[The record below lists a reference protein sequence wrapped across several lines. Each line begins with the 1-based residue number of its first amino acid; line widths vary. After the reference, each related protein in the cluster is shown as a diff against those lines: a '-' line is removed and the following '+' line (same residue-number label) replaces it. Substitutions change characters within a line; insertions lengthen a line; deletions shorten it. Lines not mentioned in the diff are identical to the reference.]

1 MTKRI
6 FRSIFLVA
14 SVVLLASFLIIM
26 GVLYEY
32 FTNMRKSE
40 LKVETA
46 LAAHGVENEG
56 LAYFEGLN
64 TENYRITWVAADGAV
79 LYDSEADAASME
91 NHAERQEIR
100 DALESGIG
108 ESERASETLAE
119 KTLYCAERLSDGTVL
134 RVSVMQYTVLALM
147 LGMLRPICVVLG
159 VALILSAVLAHRL
172 SKMTVEPLNALDL
185 DSPLENDVYEELTPL
200 LTRIERQH
208 RQIRTQY
215 EELTRKQDEFVAV
228 TDGMSEGLIL
238 MNEKGVI
245 LSINRSAMRLFQ
257 TTPDRVGRDIL
268 TVDRSLAM
276 QRLLSEAQNG
286 RHGETVMALGGG
298 EFQVNSSPVVS
309 DGRIIGMCIFA
320 FDITEKARAEKQ
332 RREFSANVSHELKT
346 PLHSIMGSAELL
358 EEGLVEQED
367 VPRFVGHIRAE
378 AARLVELVNDII
390 RLSQLDENE
399 ELPREDVDLRALAEE
414 AAAAL
419 ADEAKSKDVAVEVRG
434 NHLGIT
440 GVRRLLYEIVYDLC
454 DNAIKYNVSGGRVEI
469 ALSKERGETV
479 LAVSDTGIGI
489 PPEAQGRV
497 FERFYRVDQSHSK
510 ETGGTGLGLSIVK
523 HAAQYHNAKIEL
535 ESEPGKGTLVR
546 VRFPGAEE
554 KSPPTAAAQEP

>member
-32 FTNMRKSE
+32 FTNMRENE
-40 LKVETA
+40 LKVEAA

-56 LAYFEGLN
+56 FSYFEGLSA
-64 TENYRITWVAADGAV
+64 ENYRLTWVAADGTV
-79 LYDSEADAASME
+79 LYDSEADAATME
-91 NHAERQEIR
+91 NHAGRKEIK
-100 DALESGIG
+100 DALKSGVG

-134 RVSVMQYTVLALM
+134 RVSVRQYTVFALM
-147 LGMLRPICVVLG
+147 LGMLQPICIVLG
-159 VALILSAVLAHRL
+159 VALILSAVLANRL
-172 SKMTVEPLNALDL
+172 SKQIVEPLNALNL
-185 DSPLENDVYEELTPL
+185 DNPLENDAYEELSPL
-200 LTRIERQH
+200 LTRVERQH
-208 RQIRTQY
+208 RQIRTQF
-215 EELTRKQDEFVAV
+215 EELTRKQDEFAV
-228 TDGMSEGLIL
+228 ITDSMSEGLIL

-245 LSINRSAMRLFQ
+245 LGINRSAMRLFQ
-257 TTPDRVGRDIL
+257 AAPDRVGRDIL
-268 TVDRSLAM
+268 TVDRSVAM

-286 RHGETVMALGGG
+286 RHGETTMALGVG

-309 DGRIIGMCIFA
+309 DGRIVGVCILA
-320 FDITEKARAEKQ
+320 FDITERVRAEKQ

-367 VPRFVGHIRAE
+367 IPRFVGHIRSE

-399 ELPREDVDLRALAEE
+399 ELPREDVELRALADE

-419 ADEAKSKDVAVEVRG
+419 ADEAKSKDVAVEIHGGPANV
-434 NHLGIT
+434 N
-440 GVRRLLYEIVYDLC
+440 GVRRLLYEIVYNLC
-454 DNAIKYNVSGGRVEI
+454 DNAIKYNVPGGRVEI
-469 ALSKERGETV
+469 NLSKEEGETV
-479 LAVSDTGIGI
+479 LAVSDTGIGV
-489 PPEAQGRV
+489 PPEAQSRI

-523 HAAQYHNAKIEL
+523 HAAQYHNARIGF

-546 VRFPGAEE
+546 VRFPENTGRAAEPE
-554 KSPPTAAAQEP
+554 T

>member
-32 FTNMRKSE
+32 FTNMRENE
-40 LKVETA
+40 LKVEAA

-56 LAYFEGLN
+56 FSYFEGLSA
-64 TENYRITWVAADGAV
+64 ENYRLTWVAADGTV
-79 LYDSEADAASME
+79 LYDSEADAATME
-91 NHAERQEIR
+91 NHAGRKEIK
-100 DALESGIG
+100 DALKSGVG

-134 RVSVMQYTVLALM
+134 RVSVRQYTVFALM
-147 LGMLRPICVVLG
+147 LGMLQPICIVLG
-159 VALILSAVLAHRL
+159 VALILSAVLANRL
-172 SKMTVEPLNALDL
+172 SKQIVEPLNALNL
-185 DSPLENDVYEELTPL
+185 DNPLENDAYEELSPL
-200 LTRIERQH
+200 LTRVERQH
-208 RQIRTQY
+208 RQIRTQF
-215 EELTRKQDEFVAV
+215 EELTRKQDEFAV
-228 TDGMSEGLIL
+228 ITDSMSEGLIL

-245 LSINRSAMRLFQ
+245 LGINRSAMRLFQ
-257 TTPDRVGRDIL
+257 AAPDRVGRDIL
-268 TVDRSLAM
+268 TVDRSVAM

-286 RHGETVMALGGG
+286 RHGETTMALGGG

-309 DGRIIGMCIFA
+309 DGRIVGVCILA
-320 FDITEKARAEKQ
+320 FDITERARAEKQ

-367 VPRFVGHIRAE
+367 IPRFVGHIRSE

-399 ELPREDVDLRALAEE
+399 ELPREDVELRALADE

-419 ADEAKSKDVAVEVRG
+419 ADEAKSKDVAVEIHGGPANV
-434 NHLGIT
+434 N
-440 GVRRLLYEIVYDLC
+440 GVRRLLYEIVYNLC
-454 DNAIKYNVSGGRVEI
+454 DNAIKYNVPGGRVEI
-469 ALSKERGETV
+469 NLSKEEGETV
-479 LAVSDTGIGI
+479 LAVSDTGIGV
-489 PPEAQGRV
+489 PPEAQSRI

-523 HAAQYHNAKIEL
+523 HAAQYHNARIEF

-546 VRFPGAEE
+546 VRFPENTGRAAEPE
-554 KSPPTAAAQEP
+554 T

>member
-32 FTNMRKSE
+32 FTNMRENE
-40 LKVETA
+40 LKVEAA

-56 LAYFEGLN
+56 FSYFEGLSA
-64 TENYRITWVAADGAV
+64 ENYRLTWVAADGTV
-79 LYDSEADAASME
+79 LYDSEADAATME
-91 NHAERQEIR
+91 NHAGRKEIK
-100 DALESGIG
+100 DALKSGVG

-134 RVSVMQYTVLALM
+134 RVSVRQYTVFALM
-147 LGMLRPICVVLG
+147 LGMLQPICIVLG
-159 VALILSAVLAHRL
+159 VALILSAVLANRL
-172 SKMTVEPLNALDL
+172 SKQIVEPLNALNL
-185 DSPLENDVYEELTPL
+185 DNPLENDAYEELSPL
-200 LTRIERQH
+200 LTRVERQH
-208 RQIRTQY
+208 RQIRTQF
-215 EELTRKQDEFVAV
+215 EELTRKQDEFAV
-228 TDGMSEGLIL
+228 ITDSMSEGLIL

-245 LSINRSAMRLFQ
+245 LGINRSAMRLFQ
-257 TTPDRVGRDIL
+257 AAPDRVGRDIL
-268 TVDRSLAM
+268 TVDRSVAM

-286 RHGETVMALGGG
+286 RHGETTMALGGG

-309 DGRIIGMCIFA
+309 DGRIVGVCILA
-320 FDITEKARAEKQ
+320 FDITERVRAEKQ

-367 VPRFVGHIRAE
+367 IPRFVGHIRSE

-399 ELPREDVDLRALAEE
+399 ELPREDVELRALADE

-419 ADEAKSKDVAVEVRG
+419 ADEAKSKDVAVEIHGGPANV
-434 NHLGIT
+434 N
-440 GVRRLLYEIVYDLC
+440 GVRRLLYEIVYNLC
-454 DNAIKYNVSGGRVEI
+454 DNAIKYNVPGGRVEI
-469 ALSKERGETV
+469 NLSKEEGETV
-479 LAVSDTGIGI
+479 LAVSDTGIGV
-489 PPEAQGRV
+489 PPEAQSRI

-523 HAAQYHNAKIEL
+523 HAAQYHNARIGF

-546 VRFPGAEE
+546 VRFPENTGRAAEPE
-554 KSPPTAAAQEP
+554 T

>member
-32 FTNMRKSE
+32 CTNMRENE
-40 LKVETA
+40 LKGEAA

-56 LAYFEGLN
+56 FSYFEGLSA
-64 TENYRITWVAADGAV
+64 ENYRLTWVAADGTV
-79 LYDSEADAASME
+79 LYDSEADAATME
-91 NHAERQEIR
+91 NHAGRKEIK
-100 DALESGIG
+100 DALKSGVG

-134 RVSVMQYTVLALM
+134 RVSVRQYTVFALM
-147 LGMLRPICVVLG
+147 LGMLQPICIVLG
-159 VALILSAVLAHRL
+159 VALILSAVLANRL
-172 SKMTVEPLNALDL
+172 SKQIVEPLNALNL
-185 DSPLENDVYEELTPL
+185 DNPLENDAYEELSPL
-200 LTRIERQH
+200 LTRVERQH
-208 RQIRTQY
+208 RQIRTQF
-215 EELTRKQDEFVAV
+215 EELTRKQDEFAV
-228 TDGMSEGLIL
+228 ITDSMSEGLIL

-245 LSINRSAMRLFQ
+245 LGINRSAMRLFQ
-257 TTPDRVGRDIL
+257 AAPDRVGRDIL
-268 TVDRSLAM
+268 TVDRSVAM

-286 RHGETVMALGGG
+286 RHGETTMALGGG

-309 DGRIIGMCIFA
+309 DGRIVGVCILA
-320 FDITEKARAEKQ
+320 FDITERVRAEKQ

-367 VPRFVGHIRAE
+367 IPRFVGHIRSE

-399 ELPREDVDLRALAEE
+399 ELPREDVELRALADE

-419 ADEAKSKDVAVEVRG
+419 ADEAKSKDVAVEIHGGPANV
-434 NHLGIT
+434 N
-440 GVRRLLYEIVYDLC
+440 GVRRLLYEIVYNLC
-454 DNAIKYNVSGGRVEI
+454 DNAIKYNVPGGRVEI
-469 ALSKERGETV
+469 NLSKEEGETV
-479 LAVSDTGIGI
+479 LAVSDTGIGV
-489 PPEAQGRV
+489 PPEAQSRI

-523 HAAQYHNAKIEL
+523 HAAQYHNARIGF

-546 VRFPGAEE
+546 VRFPENTGRAAEPE
-554 KSPPTAAAQEP
+554 T

>member
-32 FTNMRKSE
+32 FTNMRENE
-40 LKVETA
+40 LKVEAA

-56 LAYFEGLN
+56 FSYFEGLSA
-64 TENYRITWVAADGAV
+64 ENYRLTWVAADGTV
-79 LYDSEADAASME
+79 LYDSEADAATME
-91 NHAERQEIR
+91 NHAGRKEIK
-100 DALESGIG
+100 DALKSGVG

-134 RVSVMQYTVLALM
+134 RVSVRQYTVFALM
-147 LGMLRPICVVLG
+147 LGMLQPICIVLG
-159 VALILSAVLAHRL
+159 VALILSAVLANRL
-172 SKMTVEPLNALDL
+172 SKQIVEPLNALNL
-185 DSPLENDVYEELTPL
+185 DNPLENDAYEELSPL
-200 LTRIERQH
+200 LTRVERQH
-208 RQIRTQY
+208 RQIRTQF
-215 EELTRKQDEFVAV
+215 EELTRKQDEFAV
-228 TDGMSEGLIL
+228 ITDSMSEGLIL

-245 LSINRSAMRLFQ
+245 LGINRSAMRLFQ
-257 TTPDRVGRDIL
+257 AAPDRVGRDIL
-268 TVDRSLAM
+268 TVDRSVAM

-286 RHGETVMALGGG
+286 RHGETTMALGGG

-309 DGRIIGMCIFA
+309 DGRIVGVCILA
-320 FDITEKARAEKQ
+320 FDITERVRAEKQ

-367 VPRFVGHIRAE
+367 IPRFVGHIRSE

-399 ELPREDVDLRALAEE
+399 ELPREDVELRALADE

-419 ADEAKSKDVAVEVRG
+419 ADEAKSKDVAVEIHGGPANV
-434 NHLGIT
+434 N
-440 GVRRLLYEIVYDLC
+440 GVRRLLYEIVYNLC
-454 DNAIKYNVSGGRVEI
+454 DNAIKYNVPGGRVEI
-469 ALSKERGETV
+469 NLSKEEGETV
-479 LAVSDTGIGI
+479 LAVSDTGIGV
-489 PPEAQGRV
+489 PLEAQSRI

-523 HAAQYHNAKIEL
+523 HAAQYHNARIGF

-546 VRFPGAEE
+546 VRFPENTGRAAEPE
-554 KSPPTAAAQEP
+554 T